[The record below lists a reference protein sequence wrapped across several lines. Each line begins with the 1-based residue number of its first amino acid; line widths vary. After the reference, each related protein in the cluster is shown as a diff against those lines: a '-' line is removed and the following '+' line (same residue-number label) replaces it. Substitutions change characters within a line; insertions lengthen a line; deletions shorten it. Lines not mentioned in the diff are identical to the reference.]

1 MKIREEEYFQEG
13 FFSNVI
19 YSDGLAQ
26 AETLAQATAAL
37 ENSDVVSQSTAQI
50 YHRGQSWS
58 NQGQIKCAFGAN
70 QEISSAR
77 N

>member
-37 ENSDVVSQSTAQI
+37 ENSDVVSQSTA
-50 YHRGQSWS
+50 
-58 NQGQIKCAFGAN
+58 
-70 QEISSAR
+70 
-77 N
+77 